1 MQGVLQENI
10 FKKGK
15 NCCAEAA
22 GREEREEEKKV
33 SNSDV
38 RWKRTS
44 TASNLAVSSRET
56 FERETSSDLSGL
68 VPRQY

>member
-22 GREEREEEKKV
+22 GREEKEQCEEEQPCRHRGQCTGRVEGPPGTEQKLPAAQENHRV
-33 SNSDV
+33 I
-38 RWKRTS
+38 
-44 TASNLAVSSRET
+44 
-56 FERETSSDLSGL
+56 
-68 VPRQY
+68 